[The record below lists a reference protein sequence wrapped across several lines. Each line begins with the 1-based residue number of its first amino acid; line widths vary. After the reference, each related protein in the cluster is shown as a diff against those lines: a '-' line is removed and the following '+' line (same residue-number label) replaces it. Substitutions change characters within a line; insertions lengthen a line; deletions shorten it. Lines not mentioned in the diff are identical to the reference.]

1 MALRPTPAPSEGA
14 LKDAGTGAA
23 APGAY
28 DSDAGRRELRDGLAN
43 AESKPEGGAGKLRE
57 ELSRNFV
64 LRAESPEAAAR
75 RVVRI
80 AGSMGGWELGT
91 VPDTAGLAD
100 KAKEAARGGEA
111 DLGYRVKTGPAP
123 APEKPVLARSP
134 APPSKPQ
141 PAATKTASGTEP
153 LGAGAAP
160 APAGGGAM
168 AAAPERSSIMLVIPV
183 NRLETFKQALAN
195 WSAAGRQDALDKTI
209 TEGKKPAENLKAGA
223 LDERGA
229 GEVSLRCALAGS
241 VTLDLDE
248 ETAKA
253 ANEPGLAGR
262 KGKVVLVVITV
273 TPERP

>member
-28 DSDAGRRELRDGLAN
+28 DSEAGRRELRDGLVN
-43 AESKPEGGAGKLRE
+43 AESKPEEQDAKKLRE

-91 VPDTAGLAD
+91 VPDAAGSVD
-100 KAKEAARGGEA
+100 KIKEAERGGDA
-111 DLGYRVKTGPAP
+111 DLGYRAKTGSSP
-123 APEKPVLARSP
+123 APEKPGLTRSP

-168 AAAPERSSIMLVIPV
+168 AAAPERRSIMLVIPV

-195 WSAAGRQDALDKTI
+195 WSAAGRQDALGKTNA
-209 TEGKKPAENLKAGA
+209 EGKQPAENVKAA
-223 LDERGA
+223 VLDERGA

-241 VTLDLDE
+241 VALDLDE
-248 ETAKA
+248 AGKA
-253 ANEPGLAGR
+253 ADEAGR

-273 TPERP
+273 TPERQ